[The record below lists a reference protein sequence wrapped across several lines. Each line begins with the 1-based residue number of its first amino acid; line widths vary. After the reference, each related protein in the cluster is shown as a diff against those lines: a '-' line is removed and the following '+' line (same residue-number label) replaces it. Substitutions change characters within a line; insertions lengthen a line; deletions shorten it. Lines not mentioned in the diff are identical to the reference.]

1 MTMKLNEMP
10 RIANQDKKRL
20 GRGIGSGKGKTSG
33 RGHKGQGARS
43 GVSLTGFEG
52 GQTSLFMRLPK
63 RGFNNAKFRNEYKV
77 FTTDMI
83 LELIENKKLTN
94 TISKEDLVKANLIKE
109 GEKVKLIMGKE
120 EVKENCDKSKTD
132 SRRETPCRKEK
143 QWLRESIKNRGYARS
158 MLEA

>member
-63 RGFNNAKFRNEYKV
+63 RGFNNRKFRNEYKV
-77 FTTDMI
+77 LTTDMI
-83 LELIENKKLTN
+83 LNLISKKVLTN
-94 TISKEDLVKANLIKE
+94 DITKENLIAANIIKE
-109 GEKVKLIMGKE
+109 GEAVKLIMGKE
-120 EVKENCDKSKTD
+120 EIRENFKIEADKASKEASKFL
-132 SRRETPCRKEK
+132 K
-143 QWLRESIKNRGYARS
+143 
-158 MLEA
+158 

>member
-63 RGFNNAKFRNEYKV
+63 RGFNNRKFRNEYKV
-77 FTTDMI
+77 LTTDMI
-83 LELIENKKLTN
+83 LNLISKKVLTN
-94 TISKEDLVKANLIKE
+94 DITKENLIAANIIKE
-109 GEKVKLIMGKE
+109 GEAVKLIVGKE
-120 EVKENCDKSKTD
+120 EINENFKIEADKASKEASKFL
-132 SRRETPCRKEK
+132 K
-143 QWLRESIKNRGYARS
+143 
-158 MLEA
+158 

>member
-1 MTMKLNEMP
+1 MTIKLNEMP

-63 RGFNNAKFRNEYKV
+63 RGFNNRKFRNEYKV
-77 FTTDMI
+77 LTTDMI
-83 LELIENKKLTN
+83 LNLISKKVLTN
-94 TISKEDLVKANLIKE
+94 DITKENLIAANIIKE
-109 GEKVKLIMGKE
+109 GEAVKLIMGKE
-120 EVKENCDKSKTD
+120 EIKENFKIEADKASK
-132 SRRETPCRKEK
+132 
-143 QWLRESIKNRGYARS
+143 
-158 MLEA
+158 EASKFLK

>member
-63 RGFNNAKFRNEYKV
+63 RGFNNRKFRNEYKV
-77 FTTDMI
+77 LTTDMI
-83 LELIENKKLTN
+83 LNLISKKVLTN
-94 TISKEDLVKANLIKE
+94 DITKENLIAANIIKE
-109 GEKVKLIMGKE
+109 GEAVKLIVGKE
-120 EVKENCDKSKTD
+120 EIKENFKIEADKASK
-132 SRRETPCRKEK
+132 
-143 QWLRESIKNRGYARS
+143 
-158 MLEA
+158 EASKFLK

>member
-63 RGFNNAKFRNEYKV
+63 RGFNNRNFRKEYKV
-77 FTTDMI
+77 FTTDTI
-83 LELIENKKLTN
+83 LDLISKKVLTN
-94 TISKEDLVKANLIKE
+94 DITK
-109 GEKVKLIMGKE
+109 
-120 EVKENCDKSKTD
+120 
-132 SRRETPCRKEK
+132 
-143 QWLRESIKNRGYARS
+143 
-158 MLEA
+158 

>member
-63 RGFNNAKFRNEYKV
+63 RGFNNRKFRNEYKV
-77 FTTDMI
+77 LTTDMI
-83 LELIENKKLTN
+83 LNLISKKVLTN
-94 TISKEDLVKANLIKE
+94 DITKENLIATNIIKE
-109 GEKVKLIMGKE
+109 GEAVKLIMGKE
-120 EVKENCDKSKTD
+120 EIKENFKIEADKASK
-132 SRRETPCRKEK
+132 
-143 QWLRESIKNRGYARS
+143 
-158 MLEA
+158 EASKFLK

>member
-63 RGFNNAKFRNEYKV
+63 RGFDNRKFRNEYKV
-77 FTTDMI
+77 LTTDMI
-83 LELIENKKLTN
+83 LNLISKKVLTN
-94 TISKEDLVKANLIKE
+94 DITKENLIAANIIKE
-109 GEKVKLIMGKE
+109 GEAVKLIMGKE
-120 EVKENCDKSKTD
+120 EIKENFKIEADKASK
-132 SRRETPCRKEK
+132 
-143 QWLRESIKNRGYARS
+143 
-158 MLEA
+158 EASKFLK